1 MPTSYELNELAT
13 SGARPARMAAT
24 ILSSLMFPTTLTSTF
39 GCALSYSATT
49 FLKTPSSRAL
59 QPTQIVSFVGE
70 LDLVVAAVAP
80 TAASPR
86 ARSTSRATSALT
98 RLIGCLPPGAIVKE
112 PNQISLFWPIGGC
125 QIRVLSLSGKYH
137 FLDGSRAGRA
147 AGD

>member
-1 MPTSYELNELAT
+1 
-13 SGARPARMAAT
+13 
-24 ILSSLMFPTTLTSTF
+24 
-39 GCALSYSATT
+39 
-49 FLKTPSSRAL
+49 
-59 QPTQIVSFVGE
+59 SFVGE

-137 FLDGSRAGRA
+137 FLDGSRTGRA
-147 AGD
+147 AGDAAAPQTAQRARRPRGDPGRRPDLARGDRAQDGHLEADRLA